1 MAKFIN
7 WKRNWLNGNLQLFV
21 DGIQKGALT
30 FEMWRSNAYTLFEDK
45 DYAFENKGFWQST
58 TTVTDRKTN
67 EPVAIINYDSW
78 KSKAIISLK
87 SGGQYEWKATSSW
100 RSQWSVS
107 NHEGTNI
114 YYQASGN
121 TGAISTD
128 IDNELLIISGLFIK
142 QIYNKK
148 AAVII
153 ACLVPIM
160 TTAITRHHG

>member
-30 FEMWRSNAYTLFEDK
+30 FEMWKSNAYTLFEDK

-67 EPVAIINYDSW
+67 EIVAIITYDSW

-87 SGGQYEWKATSSW
+87 SGEQYEWKATSSW
-100 RSQWSVS
+100 RSEWTVS
-107 NHEGTNI
+107 NNKDTHI
-114 YYQASGN
+114 YYQASSN
-121 TGAISTD
+121 TGAISTQA
-128 IDNELLIISGLFIK
+128 DNNLLIVAGLFIK

-148 AAVII
+148 TAVMV
-153 ACLVPIM
+153 ACFVPII
-160 TTAITRHHG
+160 TATLTRHHG